1 MTLDELRLKRQEELE
16 LLAPILSQAD
26 SDRCMALGED
36 FIRSVAISLNEQ
48 EATHST
54 SNSSP
59 DSTICGL
66 LSSLKRS
73 LDDRGRTLAM
83 LPTDKFASRQLGL
96 DLLTYS
102 ELNETHPFPEAELL
116 KLVLARFQARTNYWR
131 EVALLLLCEEM
142 LPCAN
147 L

>member
-1 MTLDELRLKRQEELE
+1 MFDELRLKRQDQLE

-26 SDRCMALGED
+26 ADRCMALGED
-36 FIRSVAISLNEQ
+36 FIRSLATSLNQQ
-48 EATHST
+48 EAIRSP
-54 SNSSP
+54 SKPSP

-66 LSSLKRS
+66 LSSLKLS

-102 ELNETHPFPEAELL
+102 ELHENDPFPEAELL
-116 KLVLARFQARTNYWR
+116 KLVLARFHARTNYWR
-131 EVALLLLCEEM
+131 EVARL
-142 LPCAN
+142 LPCEGK
-147 L
+147 LS